1 MYKRSCGEEN
11 IAKESS
17 ISTGVCVQEYI
28 TALQI
33 TENREKKSL
42 KQQQC
47 ELHKNNVNFMKVWL
61 LNNQNNKKFQNILM
75 RYLFV
80 DTVFNISNTVFCI
93 CSIQQAWDRKTNKD
107 YPVHNNAV
115 LKSQGYI
122 LWPTASIINIENYS
136 PDVFSS
142 VQQISNNFYL

>member
-47 ELHKNNVNFMKVWL
+47 ELHKNNVNFMKV
-61 LNNQNNKKFQNILM
+61 
-75 RYLFV
+75 
-80 DTVFNISNTVFCI
+80 
-93 CSIQQAWDRKTNKD
+93 
-107 YPVHNNAV
+107 
-115 LKSQGYI
+115 
-122 LWPTASIINIENYS
+122 
-136 PDVFSS
+136 
-142 VQQISNNFYL
+142 